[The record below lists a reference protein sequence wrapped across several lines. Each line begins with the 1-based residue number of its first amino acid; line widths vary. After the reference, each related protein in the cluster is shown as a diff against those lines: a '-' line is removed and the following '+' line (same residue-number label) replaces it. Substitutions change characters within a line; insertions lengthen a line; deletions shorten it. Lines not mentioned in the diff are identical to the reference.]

1 MLNTELNLVDCSINA
16 IDLEDVPLIDSPT
29 LNVSF
34 ERTLRYLLFS
44 FQATTIPTLSP
55 VLTVSPTLNWFVS
68 TLILNDAIFSNGIA
82 CPDDEGPLKMPG
94 CVTDRSKLYD
104 TVAFPP
110 PGFVFTPVIT
120 NGS

>member
-1 MLNTELNLVDCSINA
+1 MVE
-16 IDLEDVPLIDSPT
+16 
-29 LNVSF
+29 
-34 ERTLRYLLFS
+34 
-44 FQATTIPTLSP
+44 
-55 VLTVSPTLNWFVS
+55 
-68 TLILNDAIFSNGIA
+68 TLILNWAIFSKGIA

-94 CVTDRSKLYD
+94 LVTDESKLYD

>member
-44 FQATTIPTLSP
+44 FQQQQFLPYHL
-55 VLTVSPTLNWFVS
+55 LTVSPTLNWFVS

-82 CPDDEGPLKMPG
+82 CPDDE
-94 CVTDRSKLYD
+94 VY
-104 TVAFPP
+104 
-110 PGFVFTPVIT
+110 
-120 NGS
+120 

>member
-16 IDLEDVPLIDSPT
+16 IDLEDVPLMDSPT

-55 VLTVSPTLNWFVS
+55 VLTVSPTLN
-68 TLILNDAIFSNGIA
+68 
-82 CPDDEGPLKMPG
+82 
-94 CVTDRSKLYD
+94 
-104 TVAFPP
+104 
-110 PGFVFTPVIT
+110 
-120 NGS
+120 

>member
-44 FQATTIPTLSP
+44 FHATTVPTLSP

-68 TLILNDAIFSNGIA
+68 TSILNCAIFSKGIA
-82 CPDDEGPLKMPG
+82 WPDDEGPLKMPG
-94 CVTDRSKLYD
+94 LVTDESKL
-104 TVAFPP
+104 
-110 PGFVFTPVIT
+110 
-120 NGS
+120 

>member
-44 FQATTIPTLSP
+44 FQATTIPTLSH
-55 VLTVSPTLNWFVS
+55 L
-68 TLILNDAIFSNGIA
+68 
-82 CPDDEGPLKMPG
+82 C
-94 CVTDRSKLYD
+94 
-104 TVAFPP
+104 
-110 PGFVFTPVIT
+110 
-120 NGS
+120 